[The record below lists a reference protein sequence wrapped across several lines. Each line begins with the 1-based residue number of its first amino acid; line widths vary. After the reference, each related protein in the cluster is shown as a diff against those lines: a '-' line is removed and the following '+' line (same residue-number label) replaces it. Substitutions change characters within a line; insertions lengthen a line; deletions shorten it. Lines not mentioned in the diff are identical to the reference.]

1 MKDMNASTV
10 CAPLFAVSLALA
22 AGTAR
27 AEAVYS
33 YENDGKTYVATVAA
47 GETATLADG
56 DDPAAVLNENNVTNF
71 VKRGDGTLK
80 VSANLSSFTGDLY
93 VEDGVYSSSPQSDNA
108 ANTTAGAT
116 DTEYKIFVL
125 PGATFDFDTT
135 VAGHVL
141 RREWHIC
148 GRGHDDA
155 TQGEL
160 GALHV
165 TFSGQALSAVA
176 GKVVLEG
183 ETLIRYGSGRD
194 IALIGCPMDM
204 QKNTLILKSD
214 ARTLGPVVSCD
225 NYGQTFRSNGGNVI
239 VEGCAKISGHLS
251 WLKSETDGEY
261 SLTVNTNSTLILNSM
276 SPTAEKASSYHVLVL
291 KKGARIE
298 LIGGYEKIFRGGVVF
313 EDPVRNVITSSATGD
328 SRYGI
333 HFHCDVK
340 GSGFA
345 AQGKTLVEIRKYDNV
360 SSHQP
365 NNTSTNGMVVSD
377 GALVDLN
384 SNMSDLLNLSATGGD
399 IIVSN
404 GTVCSGNTHY
414 NFAGWDGAVR
424 FYGDK
429 CTWTGYPFYDYENP
443 SYIVSSASGRRNSL
457 KFNNLYFCGNP
468 SIAFSTNV
476 VVNTLNGVGAVSNVV
491 RVSGSSVYTSTADN
505 SCRAFKVLGTWNFD
519 VEDVLSGGVLATD
532 GRLDFNSGAKIRL
545 NGTGK
550 IAKSPYSR
558 VVAYAEGGI
567 YGLASAT
574 LEVEEPDR
582 WSLVAGGDG
591 KTLLAVY
598 KPKGMIITFH

>member
-10 CAPLFAVSLALA
+10 CTPLFAVSLALA

-47 GETATLADG
+47 GEAATLADG
-56 DDPAAVLNENNVTNF
+56 DGPAAVLNENNVTNF

-93 VEDGVYSSSPQSDNA
+93 VEDGVYSSSPQTGDA

-116 DTEYKIFVL
+116 GTEYKIFVL
-125 PGATFDFDTT
+125 LGATFDFDTT
-135 VAGHVL
+135 VANHHL
-141 RREWHIC
+141 EREWHIR

-155 TQGEL
+155 TMGEL
-160 GALHV
+160 GALHS
-165 TFSGQALSAVA
+165 TASGQALSAVA
-176 GKVVLEG
+176 GTVILEG
-183 ETLIRYGSGRD
+183 ETMIRYGGGSN
-194 IALIGCPMDM
+194 IALVGCPMDM
-204 QKNTLILKSD
+204 QRNTLVLKSD
-214 ARTLGPVVSCD
+214 AETLGPIVTCNNKGRD
-225 NYGQTFRSNGGNVI
+225 FKTHGGNVV
-239 VEGCAKISGHLS
+239 VEGCVNISDDLG
-251 WLKSETDGEY
+251 WLDSGTPGGC
-261 SLTVNTNSTLILNSM
+261 SLTVSANSSLLLNSM
-276 SPTAEKASSYHVLVL
+276 NMDDERSTANHTLVL
-291 KKGARIE
+291 KEGA
-298 LIGGYEKIFRGGVVF
+298 KIVLVGRYDKTFRGGVVF
-313 EDPVRNVITSSATGD
+313 EDPVRNVITSSAGD
-328 SRYGI
+328 GEWYRI
-333 HFHCDVK
+333 NFVCDIK
-340 GSGFA
+340 GGGFVA
-345 AQGKTLVEIRKYDNV
+345 EGNTLVEIRKYNGQ
-360 SSHQP
+360 SYTFENS
-365 NNTSTNGMVVSD
+365 STNGMVVAN
-377 GALVDLN
+377 GALVDLR
-384 SNMSDLLNLSATGGD
+384 STEAELLNLTATGGD

-404 GTVCSGNTHY
+404 GTVCCDNQFYS
-414 NFAGWDGAVR
+414 FAGWDGALR
-424 FYGDK
+424 FYGDNN
-429 CTWTGYPFYDYENP
+429 TWTGYPFYDFDDP
-443 SYIVSSASGRRNSL
+443 WYIAASESRNSL

-476 VVNTLNGVGAVSNVV
+476 IVNALNGVGAVSNVV
-491 RVSGSSVYTSTADN
+491 RVTADSRVYTSKDAN
-505 SCRAFKVLGTWNFD
+505 SCRAFKVLDSWNFD
-519 VEDVLSGGVLATD
+519 VGDILSGGVLATD
-532 GRLDFNSGAKIRL
+532 GRLDFEQGATIRL

>member
-1 MKDMNASTV
+1 MRNISMSGV
-10 CAPLFAVSLALA
+10 CASLSAVSLAFA
-22 AGTAR
+22 AVAAR
-27 AEAVYS
+27 ADAVYS
-33 YENDGKTYVATVAA
+33 YENDNKTYVVTVAA

-56 DDPAAVLNENNVTNF
+56 DAPAGVLNENNVTNF

-80 VSANLSSFTGDLY
+80 VSAGLSSFTGDLY
-93 VEDGVYSSSPQSDNA
+93 VEDGVYSSSPQTANA
-108 ANTTAGAT
+108 ANTTAGANG
-116 DTEYKIFVL
+116 TEYKIFVL

-214 ARTLGPVVSCD
+214 ARTLGPIVSCD
-225 NYGQTFRSNGGNVI
+225 NYEQSFRSNGGNVI

-276 SPTAEKASSYHVLVL
+276 STTAEKASAYHALVL
-291 KKGARIE
+291 KKGAKIE
-298 LIGGYEKIFRGGVVF
+298 LIGGNEKIFRGGVVF

-328 SRYGI
+328 NRFGVNFVSA
-333 HFHCDVK
+333 VK
-340 GSGFA
+340 GGGFVA
-345 AQGKTLVEIRKYDNV
+345 EGNVLVELRKYNG
-360 SSHQP
+360 SSYKFD
-365 NNTSTNGMVVSD
+365 NTSTNGMVVAN
-377 GALVDLN
+377 GALVDLR
-384 SNMSDLLNLSATGGD
+384 STEKALLNLGATGGD
-399 IIVSN
+399 VVVSN
-404 GTVCSGNTHY
+404 GTVCSENTFY
-414 NFAGWDGAVR
+414 DFAGWNGAVR

-443 SYIVSSASGRRNSL
+443 SYIPLSTSGKRNSL
-457 KFNNLYFCGNP
+457 KFKNLYFCGNP

-505 SCRAFKVLGTWNFD
+505 SCRAFKVLGTWSFD
-519 VEDVLSGGVLATD
+519 VADILSGGALATD
-532 GRLDFNSGAKIRL
+532 GRLDFASGAKIRL
-545 NGTGK
+545 NGTGNIK
-550 IAKSPYSR
+550 KSPYSR
-558 VVAYAEGGI
+558 VVAYADGGI
-567 YGLASAT
+567 YGLDSAT
-574 LEVEEPDR
+574 FEVEEPDR
-582 WSLVAGGDG
+582 WSLAAGGDG
-591 KTLLAVY
+591 KTLLMVY
-598 KPKGMIITFH
+598 KPKGMVVTFR

>member
-1 MKDMNASTV
+1 MKDINTAGVFTL
-10 CAPLFAVSLALA
+10 LFAVSIAFA
-22 AGTAR
+22 AGAAR
-27 AEAVYS
+27 AEAAYS

-56 DDPAAVLNENNVTNF
+56 DGPAAVLNENNVTNF

-93 VEDGVYSSSPQSDNA
+93 VEDGVYSSSPTADNA

-116 DTEYKIFVL
+116 GTEYKIFVF

-141 RREWHIC
+141 SREWHIC
-148 GRGHDDA
+148 GRGHNNSS
-155 TQGEL
+155 QGEL

-194 IALIGCPMDM
+194 IALVDCPMDM

-214 ARTLGPVVSCD
+214 ARTLGPIVSCD
-225 NYGQTFRSNGGNVI
+225 NYNQPFRSNGGNVI

-276 SPTAEKASSYHVLVL
+276 STTAEKASAYHALVL
-291 KKGARIE
+291 KKGAKIE
-298 LIGGYEKIFRGGVVF
+298 LIGGNEKMFRGGVVF
-313 EDPVRNVITSSATGD
+313 EDPVRNVITSNASGD

-345 AQGKTLVEIRKYDNV
+345 AHGKTLVEIRKYDGY

-365 NNTSTNGMVVSD
+365 YNTSTNGMVVAD
-377 GALVDLN
+377 GALVDLKCN
-384 SNMSDLLNLSATGGD
+384 ERGLLNLSATGGD

-404 GTVCSGNTHY
+404 GTVCCGNTFY
-414 NFAGWDGAVR
+414 NFAEWDGAVQ
-424 FYGDK
+424 FSGSH
-429 CTWTGYPFYDYENP
+429 CTWAGPRYYNYDSPASTAP
-443 SYIVSSASGRRNSL
+443 SGDSRNSMRF
-457 KFNNLYFCGNP
+457 KNLRFCGNP
-468 SIAFSTNV
+468 SIAFCTNV
-476 VVNTLNGVGAVSNVV
+476 VVGTLSGVGAVSNTVS
-491 RVSGSSVYTSTADN
+491 VSGSSVYGSWAGDK
-505 SCRAFKVLGTWNFD
+505 CGAFKVLTAWNFD
-519 VEDVLSGGVLATD
+519 VEDVLSGGALATD
-532 GRLDFNSGAKIRL
+532 GRLDFNSGARIRL
-545 NGTGK
+545 SGTGK

-582 WSLVAGGDG
+582 WSLVVGGDG

-598 KPKGMIITFH
+598 KPKGMIITFR